1 MGKFRLSITKFESV
15 FTRKTKHN
23 TKKRIEA
30 IESYFLEKHDL
41 EVDFEGNQDNCLAF
55 VMQFIQDDDVSEDEV
70 FNEILAILED
80 RYSIGDPYFIAN
92 LELTEGLTFEQ
103 LEQIIREKFN
113 QDVLPQDSFEFSD
126 IQIITD
132 TVGKCISIA
141 CRYTEYYLN
150 PLTDQRE
157 EERTLLSGNLNV
169 KFDFNRK
176 LLTTTKSS
184 YNKAV
189 NKVIEVMNGAL
200 WGTARIKGFYV
211 QHKMRNKALEI
222 EYDPLTLLVISL
234 VFKKLEEAEYTVEG
248 VNSLT
253 FYNNGAPRIKN
264 AKLGGIDLFQDSDII
279 ERISNGDRITSV
291 SIKISK
297 EYPEE
302 DRNVQADLTIDFRG
316 MLKIILNESIS
327 AEYELNEVT
336 YEIFQIINQ
345 LIISENTQ
353 VEGTQIFT
361 DELLP
366 NAFKARTFYDFYID
380 KIESDLKALLPD
392 KLQEI
397 EKYFIQEKF
406 KRR

>member
-1 MGKFRLSITKFESV
+1 MGKLKLSITKFESV

-41 EVDFEGNQDNCLAF
+41 EVDFEDDQDKCLAF
-55 VMQFIQDDDVSEDEV
+55 VMQFIQDDDVSEEAV

-80 RYSIGDPYFIAN
+80 RYSIGEPFFIAN
-92 LELTEGLTFEQ
+92 VDFEEGLTFEA
-103 LEQIIREKFN
+103 LEEIISQKF
-113 QDVLPQDSFEFSD
+113 DGTALSQDSFEFTD
-126 IQIITD
+126 IQITKDLIEKYIAIT
-132 TVGKCISIA
+132 

-150 PLTDQRE
+150 PLTDHIE
-157 EERTLLSGNLNV
+157 KERSLLSGNLTV
-169 KFDFNRK
+169 QFDFDSK
-176 LLTTTKSS
+176 LLITTKSS

-189 NKVIEVMNGAL
+189 NKIIEVMNGAL
-200 WGTARIKGFYV
+200 WSKAVIKGFYA
-211 QHKMRNKALEI
+211 QNRMRNKALEI
-222 EYDPLTLLVISL
+222 EYDPLTLLVINL
-234 VFKKLEEAEYTVEG
+234 VFKKLEEASYIVEG
-248 VNSLT
+248 VNSLI

-316 MLKIILNESIS
+316 MLKIILNESTSI
-327 AEYELNEVT
+327 EYELNEIT
-336 YEIFQIINQ
+336 HEIFHLINQ
-345 LIISENTQ
+345 LIVSEDTQ
-353 VEGTQIFT
+353 TEGTTIFT
-361 DELLP
+361 DKLLP

-380 KIESDLKALLPD
+380 KIESDLKILLAD
-392 KLQEI
+392 KVQEI
-397 EKYFIQEKF
+397 EKYFFQEKI
-406 KRR
+406 KRK